1 MAITRVHHH
10 AFTVSNMDRSLTFYR
25 AQLGFTLMYDQV
37 RENLPA
43 YDKVM
48 HLSDVKLRVVLLS
61 DPTDEA
67 IIALL
72 EYYHPQ
78 PTVREMSNIFVGSSA
93 LAVQTDDIDA
103 DYARLLEAGVPFTS
117 EPVDV
122 IRDGK
127 IAARLVYA
135 LDPDNIAIELYQ
147 PASD

>member
-1 MAITRVHHH
+1 M
-10 AFTVSNMDRSLTFYR
+10 
-25 AQLGFTLMYDQV
+25 
-37 RENLPA
+37 
-43 YDKVM
+43 
-48 HLSDVKLRVVLLS
+48 
-61 DPTDEA
+61 TDEA

-93 LAVQTDDIDA
+93 LVVQTDDIDA

-127 IAARLVYA
+127 IASRLVYA
-135 LDPDNIAIELYQ
+135 LDTDNIAIELYQ

>member
-1 MAITRVHHH
+1 M
-10 AFTVSNMDRSLTFYR
+10 
-25 AQLGFTLMYDQV
+25 
-37 RENLPA
+37 
-43 YDKVM
+43 
-48 HLSDVKLRVVLLS
+48 
-61 DPTDEA
+61 TDEA

-93 LAVQTDDIDA
+93 LAVQTDDINA
-103 DYARLLEAGVPFTS
+103 DYERLLEAGVQFTS

-122 IRDGK
+122 VRDGK

-147 PASD
+147 PATD

>member
-1 MAITRVHHH
+1 MTITRVHHH
-10 AFTVSNMDRSLTFYR
+10 TFTVSNMDQSLTFYR
-25 AQLGFTLMYDQV
+25 DHLGFTLMYDKV

-48 HLSDVKLRVVLLS
+48 QLSDVKLRVVLLS

-67 IIALL
+67 VIALL

-78 PTVREMSNIFVGSSA
+78 PVVREMSNIFVGSSA

-103 DYARLLEAGVPFTS
+103 DYARLLEAGVQFTS

-122 IRDGK
+122 VRDGK

-147 PASD
+147 PATD

>member
-25 AQLGFTLMYDQV
+25 DQLGFTLMYDQV

-48 HLSDVKLRVVLLS
+48 QLSDVKLRVVLLS
-61 DPTDEA
+61 DPTDETV
-67 IIALL
+67 IALL

-147 PASD
+147 PATD

>member
-10 AFTVSNMDRSLTFYR
+10 TFTVSNMDRSLTFYR
-25 AQLGFTLMYDQV
+25 DQLGFTLMYDKV

-48 HLSDVKLRVVLLS
+48 QLADVKLRVVLLS

-72 EYYHPQ
+72 EYHHPQ
-78 PTVREMSNIFVGSSA
+78 PTVREMSNSFVGSSA

-122 IRDGK
+122 VRDGK

-147 PASD
+147 PATD